1 MSVQT
6 CKQKPSQWCFSKW
19 ESAVEADDKEAAE
32 AYMQLYQLWDSRGM

>member
-1 MSVQT
+1 MSDEQT
-6 CKQKPSQWCFSKW
+6 PSQWCYKQW